1 MDFRVKNVCDI
12 ITLHMKNK
20 LFFMAIAICAVL
32 GVCAHEAVPAY
43 PNFGLPRVE
52 EMMFLVLQIGVI
64 IFAAKLGG
72 MLASLLK
79 LPSILG
85 ELAAGIVI
93 GPWALGGIGFGD
105 GIFQYGLFNG
115 AALKAMND
123 VAFLADGSSAPVKEM
138 FGTVAG
144 NGNMFDAAS
153 PALYGIATLA
163 SIILLF
169 LSGLETNLKMFLK
182 YSFVGLMVGV
192 GGVIF
197 SFVFGDLCAVYFL
210 PKFFADKFGYLAQMP
225 LSRSWMDA
233 APMYMGIM
241 STATS
246 VGITARILSER
257 KKMDSEEGV
266 SIMAGA
272 VIDDVLGLI
281 VLAIGNGIIAAT
293 IAAKNSS
300 GGASASVNWGEIGM
314 VAVKAFG
321 VWLGATLIGVLA
333 ARKISWLLKLFKN
346 PQSIAT
352 LAFGLSMILAGFF
365 EYMGLA
371 MIIGAYVT
379 GLALS
384 RTDLKHMIQETLA
397 PVYTFLVPVFF
408 CVMGMMVDCSALVS
422 KPVISF
428 GLIYTALAVVAKIV
442 GCALPSLCCGFN
454 ILGGLRIGAGMVPR
468 GEVAL
473 IIAGLGLSNGYLS
486 QEIFGIGILMTL
498 ITTVVAPPALVGLF
512 IPKACGVRNPK
523 PSMSGSRQIK
533 FELPDGQVAD
543 IVMRKLVDEFRHEG
557 FFATQFTNEPHLSI
571 WSVSM
576 EEMELNLLRND
587 NEILVECTPAEE
599 AVFNQAWMEVVSQ
612 MNTLSKAISKPL
624 QDRADMADLVA
635 TSENGTQEK
644 GDSSTSA
651 FKYVQNFAMLPSFK
665 AYSKKEAIEKLVK
678 ILAETY
684 PKNVTDLDAVTKA
697 VFVREESMPT
707 GLDHGIAVP
716 HGRSDGVNHIVGAVA
731 IVDNSENE
739 NGIIPDYETIDHSKI
754 QVIVLT
760 LVPETSHLPY
770 LQVMAYISRVLHS
783 ENGVDK
789 LMECRT
795 AEDMRSFFKE
805 CK

>member
-1 MDFRVKNVCDI
+1 
-12 ITLHMKNK
+12 MKNK
-20 LFFMAIAICAVL
+20 GFLSLVAILATL
-32 GVCAHEAVPAY
+32 GVCAHEAAPAY

-52 EMMFLVLQIGVI
+52 EMMFLVLQLGII

-72 MLASLLK
+72 IVASFLK

-115 AALKAMND
+115 GALKAMN
-123 VAFLADGSSAPVKEM
+123 AAAYLADGTAAPAREM
-138 FGTVAG
+138 FGTMAG
-144 NGNMFDAAS
+144 VGHVFDATS

-182 YSFVGLMVGV
+182 YSVVGLLVGI
-192 GGVIF
+192 GGVVF
-197 SFVFGDLCAVYFL
+197 SFIFGDLCAVYLL
-210 PKFFADKFGYLAQMP
+210 PYFFPAKFGYLAELP
-225 LSRSWMDA
+225 LSQAWMTA

-293 IAAKNSS
+293 LAAKNAGAAAAS
-300 GGASASVNWGEIGM
+300 GVPWGNIGM

-321 VWLGATLIGVLA
+321 VWLGATLVGVLV

-346 PQSIAT
+346 TQAIAT

-365 EYMGLA
+365 ECMGLA
-371 MIIGAYVT
+371 MIIGAYVM

-408 CVMGMMVDCSALVS
+408 CVMGMMVDCSALMS
-422 KPVISF
+422 KPVLYF
-428 GLIYTALAVVAKIV
+428 GLIYTVLAVFAKVI
-442 GCALPSLCCGFN
+442 GCAIPSLFCGFN
-454 ILGGLRIGAGMVPR
+454 LLGSLRIGAGMVPR

-473 IIAGLGLSNGYLS
+473 IIAGLGLSSGYLS

-498 ITTVVAPPALVGLF
+498 ITTVIAPPALVGLF
-512 IPKACGVRNPK
+512 IPTAKGVRHPK
-523 PSMSGSRQIK
+523 PSMHGSRQVV
-533 FELPDGQVAD
+533 FELPDSQVAK
-543 IVMRKLVDEFRHEG
+543 ITLRKLVNEFRREG
-557 FFATQFTNEPHLSI
+557 FFTIQLTNESNLSI
-571 WSVSM
+571 WEVSM
-576 EEMELNLLRND
+576 NEMELTFQRED
-587 NEILVECTPAEE
+587 KEIRVECTPAEE
-599 AVFNQAWMEVVSQ
+599 AVVNQAWMEVVSQ
-612 MNTLSKAISKPL
+612 MNELAKSISKPL
-624 QDRADMADLVA
+624 LKKNDMAELVTKTELE
-635 TSENGTQEK
+635 TSTK
-644 GDSSTSA
+644 DSKASRIVQHFVMLPA
-651 FKYVQNFAMLPSFK
+651 FKAH
-665 AYSKKEAIEKLVK
+665 SKKEAIENLINVT
-678 ILAETY
+678 AERFS
-684 PKNVTDLDAVTKA
+684 KNVVDLEAVKTA
-697 VFVREESMPT
+697 VFAREESMPT
-707 GLDHGIAVP
+707 GLDHGLAVP
-716 HGRSDGVNHIVGAVA
+716 HGRTDGVNHIVGAVA

-739 NGIIPDYETIDHSKI
+739 NGIIPDYEMIDHSKL

-760 LVPETSHLPY
+760 LVPESEQNPY
-770 LQVMAYISRVLHS
+770 LQIMAYITRALHKTDLK
-783 ENGVDK
+783 DK
-789 LMECRT
+789 LLACKTSDEMQKFF
-795 AEDMRSFFKE
+795 RSVR
-805 CK
+805 

>member
-1 MDFRVKNVCDI
+1 
-12 ITLHMKNK
+12 MKNK
-20 LFFMAIAICAVL
+20 RFWLVAVIL
-32 GVCAHEAVPAY
+32 AACGVWAHEAVPAY

-72 MLASLLK
+72 IVATWMK

-93 GPWALGGIGFGD
+93 GPWALGGIGIGS

-115 AALKAMND
+115 GALKALNQA
-123 VAFLADGSSAPVKEM
+123 AFLPDGAVAPAKAM
-138 FGTVAG
+138 FGTMAG
-144 NGNMFDAAS
+144 HGVMFDATT

-192 GGVIF
+192 GGVVF
-197 SFVFGDLCAVYFL
+197 SFLLGDLCAVILL
-210 PKFFADKFGYLAQMP
+210 PKFFAAKFAYLAQMP
-225 LSRSWMDA
+225 FAQACMEA

-281 VLAIGNGIIAAT
+281 VLAIGNGIIGATVAAKAAGGAAT
-293 IAAKNSS
+293 A
-300 GGASASVNWGEIGM
+300 GVEWGAIGM
-314 VAVKAFG
+314 VAVKAFT

-346 PQSIAT
+346 PQAIAT
-352 LAFGLSMILAGFF
+352 LAFGLAMILAGCF
-365 EYMGLA
+365 EFQGLA

-397 PVYTFLVPVFF
+397 PLYTFLVPIFF
-408 CVMGMMVDCSALVS
+408 CVMGMMVDCSALMS

-428 GLIYTALAVVAKIV
+428 GLIYTSLAVVAKVV
-442 GCALPSLCCGFN
+442 GCAIPSLFCGFN
-454 ILGGLRIGAGMVPR
+454 LLGSLRIGAGMVPR

-473 IIAGLGLSNGYLS
+473 IIAGLGLSSGYLS

-498 ITTVVAPPALVGLF
+498 VTTVVAPPALVGLF
-512 IPKACGVRNPK
+512 ISDRKGVRHPK
-523 PSMSGSRQIK
+523 KAADDTRHFDFDLTDPH
-533 FELPDGQVAD
+533 VAR
-543 IVMRKLVDEFRHEG
+543 VMLRKLVNVFRRDG
-557 FFATQFTNEPHLSI
+557 FYAVQYAREANLSI
-571 WSVSM
+571 WEVSM
-576 EEMELNLLRND
+576 DEMEMKFVRED
-587 NEILVECTPAEE
+587 ASIHVTCSQAEE
-599 AVFNQAWMEVVSQ
+599 AVVSQAWMEVVSE
-612 MNTLSKAISKPL
+612 MNELAKLMSKPVL
-624 QDRADMADLVA
+624 KRKDMAELVA
-635 TSENGTQEK
+635 KSEKEQQ
-644 GDSSTSA
+644 GDSTA
-651 FKYVQNFAMLPSFK
+651 MRYVQNFAMVPSFK
-665 AYSKKEAIEKLVK
+665 AHSKKEAIEKLLEIV
-678 ILAETY
+678 AQQF
-684 PKNVTDLDAVTKA
+684 PKNVIDLEKVKEAVWT
-697 VFVREESMPT
+697 REESMPT

-716 HGRSDGVNHIVGAVA
+716 HGRTDGVNNIVGAVA
-731 IVDNSENE
+731 LVDNSENE

-754 QVIVLT
+754 QIIVLT
-760 LVPETSHLPY
+760 LVPESVQMPY
-770 LQVMAYISRVLHS
+770 LKIMAHISHVLHD
-783 ENGVDK
+783 EEAIEK
-789 LMECRT
+789 LLACNNEEAMHR
-795 AEDMRSFFKE
+795 FFRKV
-805 CK
+805 K